1 MTSQTQDLVITNTS
15 SIPPSNT
22 ISFGYVKKED
32 VKVELGTTEQN
43 RQLKSYPSE
52 WTITSDNKVQLISSL
67 FSATGTYK
75 LRISRQTDTSTPA
88 HTFVVGSSIK
98 AEDLNNTNKQALFAI
113 EENTDSINSLAVGD
127 ASGAIQIDGSNI
139 ADNSINS
146 DKIINLQV
154 KDVDLSSHISDD
166 SLRAVT
172 TNHIRDNAV
181 TTAKIPDD
189 NVTANKLKSSSSTDS
204 DRAVT
209 TNHIRDG
216 AVTDAKLSNI
226 SGTSIN
232 PNFGSQNIST
242 TGTLNAGT
250 TTTGTTTTGSTTA
263 QDLTVTNELLLSSGT
278 ADTKGLRFPSDIGGG
293 TGDIAYIRHY
303 IDGTG
308 ENTRLH
314 ISNNNDA
321 DDDIFLSSGLVH
333 TSGNFSVGGTCSAN
347 SFSGDGSG
355 LSGLNFGNLRNIHE
369 ATSTGT
375 SSTTS
380 NVYSDKRTLG
390 VSTASN
396 TRVIVFYSWEMR
408 HSSTNNSRV
417 YGQFTGSNTS
427 IAGGAQEY
435 SQSGTSFTRYSG
447 TALDIGSHS
456 GTRTY
461 RIQFKRSS
469 VGTGY
474 IQNATLIAIAFNV

>member
-98 AEDLNNTNKQALFAI
+98 AEDLNNTNKQALFAV
-113 EENTDSINSLAVGD
+113 EENTDSINSLAMGD

-263 QDLTVTNELLLSSGT
+263 QDLTVTNNLTLSSGNQ
-278 ADTKGLRFPSDIGGG
+278 DNKGLIFPTDIGGG
-293 TGDIAYIRHY
+293 TGDKAYIRY
-303 IDGTG
+303 FVDGTG
-308 ENTRLH
+308 ENTRLK
-314 ISNNNDA
+314 IGNENDG
-321 DDDIFLSSGLVH
+321 DDDIYLQAGLVQ
-333 TSGNFSVGGTCSAN
+333 TSGPLTVNGLLTAN
-347 SFSGDGSG
+347 SFSGLPVQDVKVAWNTTAT
-355 LSGLNFGNLRNIHE
+355 NFGNNSSWHTHLEVGPFTNV
-369 ATSTGT
+369 T
-375 SSTTS
+375 SSS
-380 NVYSDKRTLG
+380 KFLIVSVYDIKNES
-390 VSTASN
+390 
-396 TRVIVFYSWEMR
+396 
-408 HSSTNNSRV
+408 SSTNCATEARITEVNGSLTSNTTNSRTADS
-417 YGQFTGSNTS
+417 YLKYNHIEFDRASNS
-427 IAGGAQEY
+427 
-435 SQSGTSFTRYSG
+435 SN
-447 TALDIGSHS
+447 
-456 GTRTY
+456 RTY
-461 RIQFKRSS
+461 RLQCRATNSHTS
-469 VGTGY
+469 C
-474 IQNATLIAIAFNV
+474 NAFMDDAFLAVFHLKPS

>member
-15 SIPPSNT
+15 SIPESNV
-22 ISFGYVKKED
+22 ISFGYIKKED
-32 VKVELGTTEQN
+32 VKVEVGTTVSN
-43 RQLKSYPSE
+43 RTLISSSD
-52 WTITSDNKVQLISSL
+52 WTITSDRRVQLASSL

-75 LRISRQTDTSTPA
+75 LKIYRQTDTSSLA
-88 HTFVVGSSIK
+88 HTFQVGSSIK
-98 AEDLNNTNKQALFAI
+98 AEDLNNSNKQAIFAA
-113 EENTDSINSLAVGD
+113 EENTNSINSLAAGD
-127 ASGAIQIDGSNI
+127 GSSALQIDGSNI

-154 KDVDLSSHISDD
+154 KDVDLSSSATTD
-166 SLRAVT
+166 SERAVT

-216 AVTDAKLSNI
+216 AVTDAKINSV
-226 SGTSIN
+226 SGSKVT

-250 TTTGTTTTGSTTA
+250 TTTGTT
-263 QDLTVTNELLLSSGT
+263 
-278 ADTKGLRFPSDIGGG
+278 
-293 TGDIAYIRHY
+293 
-303 IDGTG
+303 

-314 ISNNNDA
+314 IANENDA
-321 DDDIFLSSGLVH
+321 DDDIYLQAGLVH
-333 TSGNFSVGGTCSAN
+333 TSGNFSVNGTCTAS

-355 LSGLNFGNLRNIHE
+355 LSGLANIRQMQE
-369 ATSTGT
+369 ATSISE
-375 SSTTS
+375 SSTDSSSFQNKVT
-380 NVYSDKRTLG
+380 YP

-396 TRVIVFYSWEMR
+396 TRVLVFFGFDHE
-408 HSSTNNSRV
+408 HSDDDNNHSVTTQLVATNGSFVFGNPSFSNKGDYVRV
-417 YGQFTGSNTS
+417 EG
-427 IAGGAQEY
+427 
-435 SQSGTSFTRYSG
+435 RR
-447 TALDIGSHS
+447 LDIGSHS

-461 RIQFKRSS
+461 SLQFRSTNSDSRIKNA
-469 VGTGY
+469 Y
-474 IQNATLIAIAFNV
+474 ITTIAFNV

>member
-98 AEDLNNTNKQALFAI
+98 AEDLNNTNKQALFAV
-113 EENTDSINSLAVGD
+113 EENTDSINSLAMGD

-263 QDLTVTNELLLSSGT
+263 QDLTVTGNATFNNGISTNGKDVFTNNGAFITSDSQGHFSNRSG
-278 ADTKGLRFPSDIGGG
+278 DNIDHIWHDDSDNSWNFVSDDPYKA
-293 TGDIAYIRHY
+293 TGNSKIRA
-303 IDGTG
+303 G
-308 ENTRLH
+308 
-314 ISNNNDA
+314 
-321 DDDIFLSSGLVH
+321 
-333 TSGNFSVGGTCSAN
+333 
-347 SFSGDGSG
+347 SFYGDGST
-355 LSGLNFGNLRNIHE
+355 LSGLNFGNVRQIQE
-369 ATSTGT
+369 AASTGE
-375 SSTTS
+375 SSTNS
-380 NVYSDKRTLG
+380 SAYSDKVTLSVG
-390 VSTASN
+390 TASN
-396 TRVIVFYSWEMR
+396 TRVMIFFGFEMK
-408 HSSTNNSRV
+408 HSSSNNARV
-417 YGQFTGSNTS
+417 WAKVTGSNDS
-427 IAGGAQEY
+427 PVSGDQEF
-435 SQSGTSFTRYSG
+435 SQTGNAYNQYSG
-447 TALDIGSHS
+447 QMFDIGSHS

-461 RIQFKRSS
+461 RIQWKRTSN
-469 VGTGY
+469 TGY
-474 IQNATLIAIAFNV
+474 IRNAYLVAIAFNL

>member
-22 ISFGYVKKED
+22 ITFGYVKKED

-98 AEDLNNTNKQALFAI
+98 AEDLNNTNKQALFAV
-113 EENTDSINSLAVGD
+113 EENTDSINSLAMGD

-181 TTAKIPDD
+181 TTAKIPDN

-250 TTTGTTTTGSTTA
+250 TTTGTTTTGATTA
-263 QDLTVTNELLLSSGT
+263 QDLTITNNLTLSSGN
-278 ADTKGLRFPSDIGGG
+278 ADNKGLIFPTDIGGG
-293 TGDIAYIRHY
+293 SGDKAYIRY
-303 IDGTG
+303 YVDGGG

-314 ISNNNDA
+314 IGNENDG
-321 DDDIFLSSGLVH
+321 DDDIYLQGGLVH
-333 TSGNFSVGGTCSAN
+333 TSGNFTVNGTCSAN
-347 SFSGDGSG
+347 SFSGNGSG
-355 LSGLNFGNLRNIHE
+355 LSGLGNIRQIQE
-369 ATSTGT
+369 AANTGA
-375 SSTTS
+375 SSTSS
-380 NVYSDKRTLG
+380 NVYADKLTLSVG
-390 VSTASN
+390 TASN
-396 TRVIVFYSWEMR
+396 TRVLVFYSWEMK
-408 HSSTNNSRV
+408 HSSTNNQRV
-417 YGQFTGSNTS
+417 YARVTGDNDSPV
-427 IAGGAQEY
+427 GGDREF
-435 SQSGTSFTRYSG
+435 SQNGTTLTRYEG
-447 TALDIGSHS
+447 HILDIGSHS

-461 RIQFKRSS
+461 KIQFKRSS